1 MTIECIDINWLCKQG
16 KKVSSTQASISIN
29 SWAEMSETRF
39 SQWVLLNSVL
49 KYIDYPS
56 VKATEESCR
65 LNSLFKFSNVEKR
78 EIRNEI
84 ANLDVSK
91 YCQNSF
97 LKELLKRM
105 LTSLQNLFICNSIN
119 KSKFP
124 SFLRLADK
132 IIVFKKDSKTSKH
145 NYRTISIFKHFS
157 ELSAEVMF

>member
-16 KKVSSTQASISIN
+16 KKVSSTQATISIN

-39 SQWVLLNSVL
+39 SLWVLLNSVL

-56 VKATEESCR
+56 VKATKE
-65 LNSLFKFSNVEKR
+65 SLFKFYNVEKR

-84 ANLDVSK
+84 ANLDASK
-91 YCQNSF
+91 YCQNSL

-105 LTSLQNLFICNSIN
+105 LTSLQNLFIRNSIN

-132 IIVFKKDSKTSKH
+132 ILVFKKDSKTSKH
-145 NYRTISIFKHFS
+145 NYRTVSIFKHFS
-157 ELSAEVMF
+157 KLSAEVMF